1 MNYRIIFERCEKFMK
16 KISLTK
22 KILIGILLGL
32 IVGVI
37 LNLYFPSAFVVLN
50 QYLFDPVSN
59 LFIKAI
65 KMVVVPLVFFAGLGA
80 AGIADPKKLGRI
92 GGKTIILYILTTAIA
107 ITFAII
113 LANIIQPGTGVT
125 IDQPAEEVKVDKP
138 PSMID
143 TLVNIVPE
151 NPVKAMAEAEMLQ
164 IIFFALLFGIGIA
177 LLGDK
182 ADRIREVIEQGNEV
196 TLKLVTLVMATAPYA
211 AFALMARAIGESGI
225 ELIGSMAIYMITLLL
240 ALLLHMGVTYSTLL
254 AVFAK
259 MNPIFFFKRMMRAME
274 VAFTTSSSAATLP
287 VTMDVAENDFK
298 VPKSISSFV
307 LPLGATINMDKRHG
321 QGVAAIFIAQL
332 YGIPLGID
340 DQLMIILTA
349 TLASIGTAAVPGA
362 GMIMLTLVLQ
372 SVGLP
377 VEGIAIVLGVDRL
390 LDMSRTATNIAGDAC
405 VAVVVAKGEETR
417 QQQEGS
423 AA

>member
-1 MNYRIIFERCEKFMK
+1 MK

-65 KMVVVPLVFFAGLGA
+65 KMVVVPLVFFSLVSGA

-143 TLVNIVPE
+143 TLVNIVPG

-177 LLGDK
+177 LLGNK
-182 ADRIREVIEQGNEV
+182 
-196 TLKLVTLVMATAPYA
+196 
-211 AFALMARAIGESGI
+211 
-225 ELIGSMAIYMITLLL
+225 
-240 ALLLHMGVTYSTLL
+240 
-254 AVFAK
+254 
-259 MNPIFFFKRMMRAME
+259 PI
-274 VAFTTSSSAATLP
+274 
-287 VTMDVAENDFK
+287 
-298 VPKSISSFV
+298 
-307 LPLGATINMDKRHG
+307 
-321 QGVAAIFIAQL
+321 
-332 YGIPLGID
+332 
-340 DQLMIILTA
+340 
-349 TLASIGTAAVPGA
+349 AS
-362 GMIMLTLVLQ
+362 
-372 SVGLP
+372 
-377 VEGIAIVLGVDRL
+377 E
-390 LDMSRTATNIAGDAC
+390 
-405 VAVVVAKGEETR
+405 K
-417 QQQEGS
+417 
-423 AA
+423 